1 MLQAM
6 LVAAFLGLF
15 AGNAFLHFVAGI
27 TKKDYPS
34 ALGNG
39 PVVNF
44 IVGWLG
50 LNISGFL
57 SWWAW
62 PTLSAFPLTSALA
75 ASAGLLAIGLFLAG
89 PGAFGR
95 KAA

>member
-1 MLQAM
+1 MLLAM
-6 LVAAFLGLF
+6 LFAAFLGLF
-15 AGNAFLHFVAGI
+15 AGNAFPHFVAGI

-44 IVGWLG
+44 TVGLLG
-50 LNISGFL
+50 LNISGL
-57 SWWAW
+57 LAWWAW
-62 PTLSAFPLTSALA
+62 PTLTAFPLASALA
-75 ASAGLLAIGLFLAG
+75 ASVGLLAIGLFHAG

-95 KAA
+95 KA